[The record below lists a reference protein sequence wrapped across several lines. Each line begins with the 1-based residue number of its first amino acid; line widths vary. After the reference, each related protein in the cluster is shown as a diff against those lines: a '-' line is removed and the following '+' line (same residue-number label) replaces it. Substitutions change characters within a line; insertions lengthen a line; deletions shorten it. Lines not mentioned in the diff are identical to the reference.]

1 MNRDRA
7 LLIVYLAAVVAITM
21 VHRLDALAV
30 ALALAVAAA
39 GRDAARIARRTVL
52 AVVTFSAVV
61 AVGYVTV
68 ALWRGDLSWRYLLL
82 LNLRV
87 FLLTFCTML
96 LATRINPL
104 RALSFSRTLVYVAT
118 LAYSQMLAFRRLLD
132 DFRLAFTS
140 RAVRRPTTADRY
152 RHAARAAAFFLGKA
166 MKETTEITMA
176 MTSRGFFDDP
186 S

>member
-1 MNRDRA
+1 VNHDRA
-7 LLIVYLAAVVAITM
+7 ALIAYLVAVVAITL
-21 VHRLDALAV
+21 VHRIDTLAV
-30 ALALAVAAA
+30 ALGAAVALA
-39 GRDAARIARRTVL
+39 GRDALHIARRT
-52 AVVTFSAVV
+52 AV
-61 AVGYVTV
+61 AVGAFVVVVALGYV
-68 ALWRGDLSWRYLLL
+68 ALSLWRGEFSWRFLLL

-96 LATRINPL
+96 LGARVNAL
-104 RALSFSRTLVYVAT
+104 RALSFSRTLVYVLT
-118 LAYSQMLAFRRLLD
+118 LAYSQLLAFRRLLD

-152 RHAARAAAFFLGKA
+152 RHAARAASFFLGKA
-166 MKETTEITMA
+166 MNETTEITMA